1 MPDHSLTVLLDT
13 AIEAALQAGREI
25 LAVYGTAFQVEW
37 KEDRT
42 PLTAADRNAHQ
53 AIVRELQGT
62 GLPVLSEEGA
72 EVAVAERQAWQRYW
86 LVDPLDGTK
95 EFMARN
101 GEFTVNIALMERD
114 GRPVGPLGAARPIGG
129 VMYAPVLDTLYFAW
143 QGGGAWRQERA
154 ATSPTVPTYE
164 RAIMAERL
172 PLAPS
177 FERLF
182 TVVASRSHGSPET
195 VAFIRRMEEEHGQ
208 VALASMGSALKIGLV
223 AEGAADVYPRYAP
236 TMEWDSA
243 AGHAIAEEAGR
254 QVIDITTGAPL
265 RYNKQELVNPW
276 FIVQ

>member
-1 MPDHSLTVLLDT
+1 MPGHPLLPLIDA
-13 AIEAALQAGREI
+13 AIKAAFQAGQEI
-25 LAVYGTAFQVEW
+25 LAVYGTAFKVQW
-37 KEDRT
+37 KEDST
-42 PLTAADRNAHQ
+42 PLTEADQRAHR
-53 AIVRELQGT
+53 AIIGVLAST

-72 EVAVAERQAWQRYW
+72 AVPMSERQAWQRYW

-114 GRPVGPLGAARPIGG
+114 ALPAGPLGAARPIGG
-129 VMYAPVLDTLYFAW
+129 VMYAPVPDVLYFAW
-143 QGGGAWRQERA
+143 QGGGAYRQRAA
-154 ATSPTVPTYE
+154 ATSPAISAYE
-164 RAIMAERL
+164 RAAMADRL
-172 PLAPS
+172 PIARTGHRP
-177 FERLF
+177 F

-195 VAFIRRMEEEHGQ
+195 TAFISRMEQAHGE

-223 AEGAADVYPRYAP
+223 AEGSADAYPRYAP

-243 AGHAIAEEAGR
+243 AGHALAMEAGR
-254 QVIDITTGAPL
+254 EVIDVTTGQPL